1 MIASE
6 YKAYYCH
13 GDATTYLQRSIGC
26 QSNRPQ
32 LLLVPFDPWSDLISL
47 LCKLQPKSLVSF
59 RLLRNISFRSK
70 LLFAIRRNGFC
81 SSSPRNTF
89 LTTKFPLQKFS
100 TLSKTVSKT
109 RSSEK
114 YRPFKEKK
122 WKSHFWNLVKDT
134 FLSFLL
140 IFKQLVSLWYQSFD
154 LTPCKHDFLSKRKT
168 KIIDFYSI
176 PKLVQR
182 HTQGN
187 TVITR
192 LSAAAFIK
200 FFVIRGRRLFEGSIC
215 SKSKQ

>member
-1 MIASE
+1 ME
-6 YKAYYCH
+6 
-13 GDATTYLQRSIGC
+13 
-26 QSNRPQ
+26 
-32 LLLVPFDPWSDLISL
+32 
-47 LCKLQPKSLVSF
+47 KS
-59 RLLRNISFRSK
+59 
-70 LLFAIRRNGFC
+70 
-81 SSSPRNTF
+81 F
-89 LTTKFPLQKFS
+89 L
-100 TLSKTVSKT
+100 
-109 RSSEK
+109 
-114 YRPFKEKK
+114 
-122 WKSHFWNLVKDT
+122 NLVKDT

-187 TVITR
+187 TVIIR
-192 LSAAAFIK
+192 LNAAAFIK